1 MKKLIF
7 ILILS
12 SIVCVKSY
20 SQSLNNKDSVIDEK
34 ITKNKF
40 YPFVGFGMSTV
51 EQKIIGPS
59 TNLTS
64 KFNVLNLGIGAN
76 YRINEGLM
84 IEGTVLAL
92 IGSSFNYYN
101 FNYPKTSLTN
111 LYNTNYTNE
120 GFGFRIPIY
129 RSAFSI
135 FSSSINFNARLLRNK
150 PDFLFFIPNYFFIGP
165 KYDALIGND
174 KLQLRNYLGFQY
186 GFKYKFSLKYV
197 NIYPSLT
204 ISQTPNLYI
213 SGTPLVSNITNHYTN
228 FTIYLENK
236 GGVKK
241 FKKYVAPPNLKFSE
255 IPLFKWR
262 NNKATPTKP

>member
-12 SIVCVKSY
+12 SIVCVNSY
-20 SQSLNNKDSVIDEK
+20 SQALNNKDSVIDEK

-40 YPFVGFGMSTV
+40 YPFAGFGMSTV

-64 KFNVLNLGIGAN
+64 KLNVLNLGIGSS

-84 IEGTVLAL
+84 IEGTVSAL

-111 LYNTNYTNE
+111 LFNTNYTNS

-165 KYDALIGND
+165 KYDAMIGSGGML
-174 KLQLRNYLGFQY
+174 KLKNYLGFQY
-186 GFKYKFSLKYV
+186 GFKYKLGFKYS
-197 NIYPSLT
+197 NIYPVVT
-204 ISQTPNLYI
+204 ISQTPNI
-213 SGTPLVSNITNHYTN
+213 SNSGSSIISDITNRYVS
-228 FTIYLENK
+228 FSLFIESK
-236 GGVKK
+236 EGIKK
-241 FKKYVAPPNLKFSE
+241 SKKYVAPPNLKFTD
-255 IPLFKWR
+255 IPLFRWLK
-262 NNKATPTKP
+262 KS

>member
-1 MKKLIF
+1 MKLLI
-7 ILILS
+7 ILFLIPLF
-12 SIVCVKSY
+12 VN
-20 SQSLNNKDSVIDEK
+20 SQALNNKDSVIDQK
-34 ITKNKF
+34 VTKNKF
-40 YPFVGFGMSTV
+40 YPFVGLGMSTV

-64 KFNVLNLGIGAN
+64 KLNVLNLGIGSN

-101 FNYPKTSLTN
+101 YSKNSLTN
-111 LYNTNYTNE
+111 LYNTNSLNLQW
-120 GFGFRIPIY
+120 PIN
-129 RSAFSI
+129 SAFSI
-135 FSSSINFNARLLRNK
+135 FSSSINFNARLLRSK

-165 KYDALIGND
+165 KYDALFGSGGIF
-174 KLQLRNYLGFQY
+174 KLKNYLGFQY

-204 ISQTPNLYI
+204 ISQTPNLNI

-241 FKKYVAPPNLKFSE
+241 FKKYVAPPQLKFSE
-255 IPLFKWR
+255 IPLFKKR
-262 NNKATPTKP
+262 INK

>member
-1 MKKLIF
+1 MKKIFF
-7 ILILS
+7 ILFLNS
-12 SIVCVKSY
+12 FGCVSIY
-20 SQSLNNKDSVIDEK
+20 SQALNSKDSVIDEK
-34 ITKNKF
+34 VTKNKF
-40 YPFVGFGMSTV
+40 YPFVGLGMSTV

-64 KFNVLNLGIGAN
+64 KLNVLNLGIGSN

-101 FNYPKTSLTN
+101 FSKNSLTN
-111 LYNTNYTNE
+111 LYNTNYTNSSLNLQW
-120 GFGFRIPIY
+120 PIN
-129 RSAFSI
+129 SAFSI
-135 FSSSINFNARLLRNK
+135 FSSSINFNARLLRSK

-165 KYDALIGND
+165 KYDALFGSGGMF
-174 KLQLRNYLGFQY
+174 KLKNYLGFQY

-197 NIYPSLT
+197 TIYPSLT

-213 SGTPLVSNITNHYTN
+213 SGTPLVSNVTNHYTN

-241 FKKYVAPPNLKFSE
+241 FKKYVAPPQLKFSE
-255 IPLFKWR
+255 IPLFKKR
-262 NNKATPTKP
+262 IKK

>member
-7 ILILS
+7 IFILS
-12 SIVCVKSY
+12 SIVCIKSY
-20 SQSLNNKDSVIDEK
+20 SQAFNNKDSVIDEK

-40 YPFVGFGMSTV
+40 YPFVGLGMSTV

-64 KFNVLNLGIGAN
+64 KLNVLNLGIGSN

-101 FNYPKTSLTN
+101 FSKTSLTN
-111 LYNTNYTNE
+111 LYNTNYTNSSLNLQ
-120 GFGFRIPIY
+120 RPIN
-129 RSAFSI
+129 SAFSI
-135 FSSSINFNARLLRNK
+135 FSSSINFNARLLRSK

-165 KYDALIGND
+165 KYDALFGSGGMF
-174 KLQLRNYLGFQY
+174 KLKNYLGFQY

-213 SGTPLVSNITNHYTN
+213 SGTPLVSNVTNHYTN

-241 FKKYVAPPNLKFSE
+241 LKKYVAPPNLKFSD

-262 NNKATPTKP
+262 EK

>member
-7 ILILS
+7 NFILS
-12 SIVCVKSY
+12 SIVCIKSY
-20 SQSLNNKDSVIDEK
+20 SQALNNKDSVIDEK

-51 EQKIIGPS
+51 EQEIIGPS

-64 KFNVLNLGIGAN
+64 KLNVLNLGIGSN
-76 YRINEGLM
+76 YRINEGLI
-84 IEGTVLAL
+84 IEGAVLAL

-101 FNYPKTSLTN
+101 FSKTSLTN
-111 LYNTNYTNE
+111 LYNTNYTNSSLNLQ
-120 GFGFRIPIY
+120 RSIN
-129 RSAFSI
+129 SAFSI
-135 FSSSINFNARLLRNK
+135 FSSSINFNARLLRSK

-165 KYDALIGND
+165 KYDALFGSGGMF
-174 KLQLRNYLGFQY
+174 KLKNYLGFQY
-186 GFKYKFSLKYV
+186 GIKYKFSLKYV

-213 SGTPLVSNITNHYTN
+213 SGTPLVSNVTNHYTN

-241 FKKYVAPPNLKFSE
+241 FKKYVAPPNLKFSD
-255 IPLFKWR
+255 IPIFKWR
-262 NNKATPTKP
+262 KK

>member
-1 MKKLIF
+1 M
-7 ILILS
+7 
-12 SIVCVKSY
+12 
-20 SQSLNNKDSVIDEK
+20 
-34 ITKNKF
+34 
-40 YPFVGFGMSTV
+40 
-51 EQKIIGPS
+51 
-59 TNLTS
+59 TN
-64 KFNVLNLGIGAN
+64 F
-76 YRINEGLM
+76 
-84 IEGTVLAL
+84 
-92 IGSSFNYYN
+92 
-101 FNYPKTSLTN
+101 
-111 LYNTNYTNE
+111 YNTNYTNS

-213 SGTPLVSNITNHYTN
+213 AAMNSAEAIEVNAVPSYR
-228 FTIYLENK
+228 
-236 GGVKK
+236 GGELHKLYIMG
-241 FKKYVAPPNLKFSE
+241 FAN
-255 IPLFKWR
+255 
-262 NNKATPTKP
+262 

>member
-1 MKKLIF
+1 MKLLI
-7 ILILS
+7 ILFLIPLF
-12 SIVCVKSY
+12 VN
-20 SQSLNNKDSVIDEK
+20 SQALNNKDSVIDEK
-34 ITKNKF
+34 VTKNKF
-40 YPFVGFGMSTV
+40 YPFVGLGMSTV

-64 KFNVLNLGIGAN
+64 KLNVLNLGIGSN

-101 FNYPKTSLTN
+101 YSKNSLTN
-111 LYNTNYTNE
+111 LYNTNSLNLQW
-120 GFGFRIPIY
+120 PIN
-129 RSAFSI
+129 SAFSI
-135 FSSSINFNARLLRNK
+135 FSSSINFNARLLRSK

-165 KYDALIGND
+165 KYDALFGSGGIF
-174 KLQLRNYLGFQY
+174 KLKNYLGFQY

-204 ISQTPNLYI
+204 ISQTPNLNI

-241 FKKYVAPPNLKFSE
+241 FKKYVAPPQLKFSE
-255 IPLFKWR
+255 IPLFKKR
-262 NNKATPTKP
+262 INK

>member
-7 ILILS
+7 IFLS
-12 SIVCVKSY
+12 SIIYIKSY
-20 SQSLNNKDSVIDEK
+20 SQALINKDSVIDK
-34 ITKNKF
+34 KTTKSKF
-40 YPFVGFGMSTV
+40 YPSAGFGMSTV

-64 KFNVLNLGIGAN
+64 KLNVLNLGIGSN

-101 FNYPKTSLTN
+101 FSKTSLTN
-111 LYNTNYTNE
+111 LYNTNYTNSSLN
-120 GFGFRIPIY
+120 FQIPIY

-135 FSSSINFNARLLRNK
+135 LSSSINFNARLLRSK

-165 KYDALIGND
+165 KYDALIGSGGML
-174 KLQLRNYLGFQY
+174 KLKNYLGFQY

-228 FTIYLENK
+228 FTIYWENK

-241 FKKYVAPPNLKFSE
+241 FKKYVAPQNLKFSD
-255 IPLFKWR
+255 IPIFKWR
-262 NNKATPTKP
+262 KK

>member
-7 ILILS
+7 IFILS
-12 SIVCVKSY
+12 SIVCIKSY
-20 SQSLNNKDSVIDEK
+20 SQAFNNKDSVIDEK

-40 YPFVGFGMSTV
+40 YPFVGLGMSTV

-64 KFNVLNLGIGAN
+64 KLNVLNLGIGSN

-101 FNYPKTSLTN
+101 FSKTSLTN
-111 LYNTNYTNE
+111 LYNTNYTNSSLNLQ
-120 GFGFRIPIY
+120 RPIN
-129 RSAFSI
+129 SAFSI
-135 FSSSINFNARLLRNK
+135 FSSSINFNARLLRSK

-165 KYDALIGND
+165 KYDALFGSGGMF
-174 KLQLRNYLGFQY
+174 KLKNYLGFQY

-213 SGTPLVSNITNHYTN
+213 SGTPLVSNVTNHYTN

-241 FKKYVAPPNLKFSE
+241 LKKYVAPPNLKFSD
-255 IPLFKWR
+255 IPIFKWR
-262 NNKATPTKP
+262 KK

>member
-1 MKKLIF
+1 MKLLI
-7 ILILS
+7 ILFLIPLF
-12 SIVCVKSY
+12 VN
-20 SQSLNNKDSVIDEK
+20 SQALNNKDSVIDEK
-34 ITKNKF
+34 VTKNKF
-40 YPFVGFGMSTV
+40 YPFVGLGMSTV

-64 KFNVLNLGIGAN
+64 KLNVLNLGIGSN

-101 FNYPKTSLTN
+101 YSKNSLTN
-111 LYNTNYTNE
+111 LYNTNSLNLQW
-120 GFGFRIPIY
+120 PIN
-129 RSAFSI
+129 SAFSI
-135 FSSSINFNARLLRNK
+135 FSSSINFNARLLRSK

-165 KYDALIGND
+165 KYDALFGSGGMF
-174 KLQLRNYLGFQY
+174 KLKNYLGFQY

-204 ISQTPNLYI
+204 ISQTPNLNI

-241 FKKYVAPPNLKFSE
+241 FKKYVAPPQLKFSE
-255 IPLFKWR
+255 IPLFKKR
-262 NNKATPTKP
+262 INK

>member
-7 ILILS
+7 IFLS
-12 SIVCVKSY
+12 SIIYIKSY
-20 SQSLNNKDSVIDEK
+20 SQALNNKDSVIDEK

-40 YPFVGFGMSTV
+40 YPFAGFGVSTV
-51 EQKIIGPS
+51 EQKIIGSS

-64 KFNVLNLGIGAN
+64 KLNVLNLGIGSS

-84 IEGTVLAL
+84 IEGTVSAL

-101 FNYPKTSLTN
+101 FSNTSLTN
-111 LYNTNYTNE
+111 VYNSNYTNSSLNLQ
-120 GFGFRIPIY
+120 RPIN
-129 RSAFSI
+129 SAFTI
-135 FSSSINFNARLLRNK
+135 LSSSINFNARLLRSK

-165 KYDALIGND
+165 RYDAMIGSGGML
-174 KLQLRNYLGFQY
+174 KLKNYLGFQY

-197 NIYPSLT
+197 NIYSSITL
-204 ISQTPNLYI
+204 SQTPNLNI
-213 SGTPLVSNITNHYTN
+213 SGTPLVSNITNHYTS
-228 FTIYLENK
+228 FTIYWEAK

-255 IPLFKWR
+255 IPIFKWR
-262 NNKATPTKP
+262 KK

>member
-20 SQSLNNKDSVIDEK
+20 SQELNNNDSVINEK
-34 ITKNKF
+34 ITKSKF
-40 YPFVGFGMSTV
+40 YESVGFGFSTV
-51 EQKIIGPS
+51 DQKIIGPS

-64 KFNVLNLGIGAN
+64 KLNVLNIGIGSI

-101 FNYPKTSLTN
+101 FSKTSLTN
-111 LYNTNYTNE
+111 LYSSNYTNSSLNLQ
-120 GFGFRIPIY
+120 RPIN
-129 RSAFSI
+129 SAFSI
-135 FSSSINFNARLLRNK
+135 LSSSININARILRTK
-150 PDFLFFIPNYFFIGP
+150 PSFLFFIPSYFFIGP
-165 KYDALIGND
+165 KYDALIGSEGIL
-174 KLQLRNYLGFQY
+174 KLKNYLGYQY

-197 NIYPSLT
+197 NIYPSIT
-204 ISQTPNLYI
+204 FSQTPNLYI
-213 SGTPLVSNITNHYTN
+213 SQSTLVTNITNHYTN
-228 FTIYLENK
+228 FTIYWEGK

-241 FKKYVAPPNLKFSE
+241 FKRYVAPPNLKFSD

-262 NNKATPTKP
+262 KK

>member
-7 ILILS
+7 IFILS
-12 SIVCVKSY
+12 SIVCIKSY
-20 SQSLNNKDSVIDEK
+20 SQALNNKDSVINEN

-64 KFNVLNLGIGAN
+64 KLNVLNLGIGSN

-84 IEGTVLAL
+84 IEGTVSAL
-92 IGSSFNYYN
+92 IGPSFNYYN
-101 FNYPKTSLTN
+101 YSKNSLTN
-111 LYNTNYTNE
+111 LYNTNSNLN
-120 GFGFRIPIY
+120 FQRPIN
-129 RSAFSI
+129 SAFSI
-135 FSSSINFNARLLRNK
+135 LSSSINFNVSILRSK
-150 PDFLFFIPNYFFIGP
+150 PGFLFFIPNYFFIGP
-165 KYDALIGND
+165 KYDALIGNGGVL
-174 KLQLRNYLGFQY
+174 KLKNYLGFQY

-241 FKKYVAPPNLKFSE
+241 FKKYVAPPQLKFSE

-262 NNKATPTKP
+262 EK

>member
-20 SQSLNNKDSVIDEK
+20 SQALNNKDSVIDEK

-64 KFNVLNLGIGAN
+64 KLNVLNLGIGSN

-84 IEGTVLAL
+84 IEGTVSAL
-92 IGSSFNYYN
+92 IGPSFNYYN
-101 FNYPKTSLTN
+101 YSKNSLTN
-111 LYNTNYTNE
+111 LYNTNYTNSLLN
-120 GFGFRIPIY
+120 FQIPIY

-135 FSSSINFNARLLRNK
+135 LSSSINFNVSILRSK
-150 PDFLFFIPNYFFIGP
+150 PGFLFFIPNYFFIGP
-165 KYDALIGND
+165 KYDALIGNGGVL
-174 KLQLRNYLGFQY
+174 KLKNYLGFQY

-204 ISQTPNLYI
+204 LSQSPNLYI
-213 SGTPLVSNITNHYTN
+213 SQTPLVSNITNHYTS
-228 FTIYLENK
+228 FTITWEAK

-241 FKKYVAPPNLKFSE
+241 FKKYVAPPNLKFSD
-255 IPLFKWR
+255 IPIFKWR
-262 NNKATPTKP
+262 KK

>member
-1 MKKLIF
+1 MKILTMRKLF
-7 ILILS
+7 FFILS

-20 SQSLNNKDSVIDEK
+20 SQALNNKDSVINEK

-40 YPFVGFGMSTV
+40 YPFVGFGISTV

-64 KFNVLNLGIGAN
+64 KLNVLNLGIGSN

-84 IEGTVLAL
+84 IEGTVSAL

-101 FNYPKTSLTN
+101 FSTTSLTN
-111 LYNTNYTNE
+111 VYNTNSSLNLQ
-120 GFGFRIPIY
+120 RPIN
-129 RSAFSI
+129 SAYSI
-135 FSSSINFNARLLRNK
+135 LSSSINFNARLLRSK

-165 KYDALIGND
+165 KYDALFGSGGML
-174 KLQLRNYLGFQY
+174 KLKNYLGFQY
-186 GFKYKFSLKYV
+186 GFKYKFSLKYL

-204 ISQTPNLYI
+204 ISQTPNLNI
-213 SGTPLVSNITNHYTN
+213 SETPLVSNITNHYNN

-262 NNKATPTKP
+262 NKKATPTKP

>member
-1 MKKLIF
+1 MKKIYF
-7 ILILS
+7 IPLLCLS
-12 SIVCVKSY
+12 FFSY
-20 SQSLNNKDSVIDEK
+20 SQALKNKDSVIDEK

-64 KFNVLNLGIGAN
+64 KLNVLNLGIGAN

-92 IGSSFNYYN
+92 IGSNFNYYN

-111 LYNTNYTNE
+111 LYNTNS
-120 GFGFRIPIY
+120 GFDFRIPIY

-165 KYDALIGND
+165 KYDAVIEND
-174 KLQLRNYLGFQY
+174 KWFLLRNYLGFQY
-186 GFKYKFSLKYV
+186 GFKYKFSLKYA

-204 ISQTPNLYI
+204 ISQTPNLKI
-213 SGTPLVSNITNHYTN
+213 MGTPLVSNITNHYTN

-255 IPLFKWR
+255 IPLFKKR
-262 NNKATPTKP
+262 IKN

>member
-1 MKKLIF
+1 
-7 ILILS
+7 
-12 SIVCVKSY
+12 
-20 SQSLNNKDSVIDEK
+20 
-34 ITKNKF
+34 
-40 YPFVGFGMSTV
+40 MSTV

-59 TNLTS
+59 TNLSS
-64 KFNVLNLGIGAN
+64 KLNVINLGIGSN

-84 IEGTVLAL
+84 IEGTVSAL

-101 FNYPKTSLTN
+101 FSKTSLTN
-111 LYNTNYTNE
+111 VYNTNYTNSLLN
-120 GFGFRIPIY
+120 FQIPIY
-129 RSAFSI
+129 RSTFTI
-135 FSSSINFNARLLRNK
+135 LSSSINFNARLLRSK

-165 KYDALIGND
+165 KYDALIGNGGVL
-174 KLQLRNYLGFQY
+174 KLKNYLGFQY

-204 ISQTPNLYI
+204 ISQTPNLNI

-241 FKKYVAPPNLKFSE
+241 FKKYVAPPQLKFSE
-255 IPLFKWR
+255 IPLFKKR
-262 NNKATPTKP
+262 INK